1 MTEKQLKHL
10 KRAELIDV
18 LFFMRKEL
26 DRLHQ
31 ENEELKVKLENIS
44 NKQNTVLTDE
54 DIDKLSK
61 SIEQSVLRYLEK
73 SEKRNNSYEKS
84 EEEAEAAEDF
94 GFADSTTA

>member
-44 NKQNTVLTDE
+44 NKQNTVL
-54 DIDKLSK
+54 L
-61 SIEQSVLRYLEK
+61 
-73 SEKRNNSYEKS
+73 
-84 EEEAEAAEDF
+84 AF
-94 GFADSTTA
+94 